1 MNYDAH
7 VQAIEA
13 ADLPLAEYRAARR
26 LLDRALHTKG
36 YLHLETDE
44 CVRLCGV
51 NHWGSATRIFRR
63 LATAGIIEFHSNSR
77 AYVRFIE
84 RAESVADRAKSA
96 RDEEGRA
103 ESVADRAYSAR
114 DSGEG
119 RAESVSGRAE
129 SVVDR
134 ADLARDEEGRAE
146 SVADR
151 ADSARDSGEGRAE
164 SVSGRAESV
173 VDRADLAR
181 PPHTGAR
188 ASWQAI
194 QLQAGR
200 QEIPAC
206 LPAEGGAGETAQPE
220 PDAAPNNS
228 GYRLLTDPEVRLDAS
243 TARRLAADYDLDEL
257 LRQVMRLRRDIETG
271 NARSWAA
278 LAARLK
284 RGFAATITDADRQ
297 SDLYRRHAPSPWAT
311 EGWVSQA
318 AEDEDESAPAEP
330 GPEVMETEPDPEPQ
344 VATARAQWERV
355 QQECALQGDNA
366 TGAVQDMWVV
376 TVEPGCWTLG
386 IADAFRF
393 DWVVKKLSKQLE
405 RKLAVVVGQ
414 PVKLAFEVRPRPSV
428 NKHLS
433 GKERRSA

>member
-96 RDEEGRA
+96 RDEEG
-103 ESVADRAYSAR
+103 S
-114 DSGEG
+114 
-119 RAESVSGRAE
+119 
-129 SVVDR
+129 
-134 ADLARDEEGRAE
+134 AE

>member
-84 RAESVADRAKSA
+84 RAESVADRAKS
-96 RDEEGRA
+96 
-103 ESVADRAYSAR
+103 
-114 DSGEG
+114 
-119 RAESVSGRAE
+119 
-129 SVVDR
+129 
-134 ADLARDEEGRAE
+134 ARDEEGRAE